1 MGGGGGGE
9 DERKETKQW
18 MGYFTVRVG
27 VELHLSRGSF
37 SLLSYTEVTLGGV
50 LYSSVY
56 REVTK
61 AD

>member
-1 MGGGGGGE
+1 MGE

-18 MGYFTVRVG
+18 MGYFIEWG

>member
-1 MGGGGGGE
+1 MDGVL
-9 DERKETKQW
+9 
-18 MGYFTVRVG
+18 YRVG
-27 VELHLSRGSF
+27 VDLKKSRGSF

>member
-1 MGGGGGGE
+1 MGGGGGVKMKG
-9 DERKETKQW
+9 KKQNSGW
-18 MGYFTVRVG
+18 GTLQSG

>member
-1 MGGGGGGE
+1 MDGVL
-9 DERKETKQW
+9 
-18 MGYFTVRVG
+18 YRVG
-27 VELHLSRGSF
+27 VELKKSRGSF
-37 SLLSYTEVTLGGV
+37 SLLSYTEVTLSGV